1 VTGRL
6 PFNPKRMSS
15 SNTRGADDPWSVS
28 TLADRIDTAIK
39 QGLPKTVRV
48 QGEISGFKD
57 RTHWYFDL
65 KDENAVVNVTMFASA
80 ARRSRAKP
88 VNGQAFV
95 ITGRVEFYAPG
106 GRTSLIATSITPVG
120 LGELEQRYRELCEQ
134 IRALGWFEQD
144 RKRPLPTFPKRIAIV
159 TSRTGAA
166 LQDVIDTA
174 RRRMPA
180 VELVLVDVRVQG
192 AAAAGE
198 VAHAIEALGR
208 NHARLGL
215 DAILITRGGGSM
227 EDLWAFNEKI
237 VAEAIVNA
245 PIPVVAAIGHETD
258 TTIAELVADLRC
270 ATPTQAA
277 MKMIPDRVALVA
289 QVDSLERRLRADVR
303 RQLDNARRTIRT
315 HERRPSLASPHAL
328 LNRQHDRLT
337 ALDRN
342 LAAMVSNNL
351 DHARTRLGHLESTLT
366 RLSPRSRHTQRIAT
380 LDTTTRRLH
389 DAITR
394 RLDRT
399 RTRVG
404 DAFRHL
410 EAVSPLKILERGYT
424 ITTDD
429 TGRVLRSTSGI
440 NPGQGLKTR
449 FQDGQVHSTA
459 DSAPDSPQP
468 KSKPKPSPTR
478 SSTTHKKPPPD
489 DPPQMDLFA
498 EGR

>member
-1 VTGRL
+1 
-6 PFNPKRMSS
+6 MS
-15 SNTRGADDPWSVS
+15 GAKKPATEEPWSVS
-28 TLADRIDTAIK
+28 TLADRIDTALK

-48 QGEISGFKD
+48 QGEVSGFRD

-65 KDENAVVNVTMFASA
+65 KDENAVVNITMFASA

-88 VNGQAFV
+88 VNGQAFI

-106 GRTSLIATSITPVG
+106 GRTSLIATTITPVG
-120 LGELEQRYRELCEQ
+120 LGQLEQRYRELCEQ

-144 RKRPLPTFPKRIAIV
+144 RKRPLPSFPKRIAIV

-166 LQDVIDTA
+166 LQDVLDTA

-198 VAHAIEALGR
+198 VAYAIEALGR

-227 EDLWAFNEKI
+227 EDLWAFNEKV
-237 VAEAIVNA
+237 VAEAIVNT

-277 MKMIPDRVALVA
+277 MKMIPDRVALEA
-289 QVDSLERRLRADVR
+289 QVDSLERRLRSDVR
-303 RQLDNARRTIRT
+303 RQLDNARRIIRT
-315 HERRPSLASPHAL
+315 HERRPSLASPDAL
-328 LNRQHDRLT
+328 LTRQRDRLT
-337 ALDRN
+337 ALDQN
-342 LAAMVSNNL
+342 LTGLLTRKL
-351 DHARTRLGHLESTLT
+351 DRARTHLAHLGQTLT
-366 RLSPRSRHTQRIAT
+366 RLSPQSLHTQRKAAV
-380 LDTTTRRLH
+380 DAATRRLH
-389 DAITR
+389 DAITH
-394 RLDRT
+394 RLDRA

-404 DAFRHL
+404 DSYRHL

-429 TGRVLRSTSGI
+429 SGRVLRSASDI
-440 NPGQGLKTR
+440 SPGQGLTTR
-449 FQDGQVHSTA
+449 FPDGHLHSVA
-459 DSAPDSPQP
+459 DSTPDTPVSPDSPKP
-468 KSKPKPSPTR
+468 NPKPSPTR
-478 SSTTHKKPPPD
+478 SSTRRKKPPPD

-498 EGR
+498 DGR

>member
-1 VTGRL
+1 
-6 PFNPKRMSS
+6 MS
-15 SNTRGADDPWSVS
+15 GAKKPATDQPWSVS
-28 TLADRIDTAIK
+28 TLADRIDTALK

-48 QGEISGFKD
+48 QGEVSGFRD

-65 KDENAVVNVTMFASA
+65 KDENAVVNITMFASA

-106 GRTSLIATSITPVG
+106 GRTSLIATSISPVG
-120 LGELEQRYRELCEQ
+120 IGELEQRYRELCEQ
-134 IRALGWFEQD
+134 IRALGWFEQE

-166 LQDVIDTA
+166 LQDVLDTA

-277 MKMIPDRVALVA
+277 MKMIPDRVALLT
-289 QVDSLERRLRADVR
+289 QVDSLERRLRSDVR

-315 HERRPSLASPHAL
+315 HQRRPSLVSPDAL
-328 LNRQHDRLT
+328 LNRQRDRLT
-337 ALDRN
+337 ALDQN
-342 LAAMVSNNL
+342 LTGLLTRQL
-351 DHARTRLGHLESTLT
+351 DRARTHLAHLGQTLT
-366 RLSPRSRHTQRIAT
+366 RLSPQSLHTQRVAAV
-380 LDTTTRRLH
+380 DAATRRLH
-389 DAITR
+389 DAITH
-394 RLDRT
+394 RLDRA
-399 RTRVG
+399 RTRIG
-404 DAFRHL
+404 DSYRHL
-410 EAVSPLKILERGYT
+410 EAVSPLKILDRGYT

-429 TGRVLRSTSGI
+429 SGRVLRSATGI
-440 NPGQGLKTR
+440 NPGQRLTTR
-449 FQDGQVHSTA
+449 FPDGQVYSITEST
-459 DSAPDSPQP
+459 PDTPDTP
-468 KSKPKPSPTR
+468 KSRESPKPDPKPSPSR
-478 SSTTHKKPPPD
+478 SSTRRKKPPPD

-498 EGR
+498 DGR